1 MGYRMANIRPLPV
14 FLPPNHILRSKM
26 YIEPSCLFLNLL
38 LGCEAA
44 KHGPIIAMS
53 VTKQES
59 KMAGFDE
66 SALKRLEE
74 LVSRS
79 KAGPKLPPTEALEL
93 KELKLLK
100 SAAEIAKGRAEI
112 EVAKRKMKDRE
123 KYRVGGLAIEAGLG
137 AWSDGDLKVAFA
149 GLVARGNHSAVAHH
163 DGELAEGPAGNEIRM
178 QADLPAGVENASSTE
193 RLL

>member
-1 MGYRMANIRPLPV
+1 
-14 FLPPNHILRSKM
+14 
-26 YIEPSCLFLNLL
+26 
-38 LGCEAA
+38 
-44 KHGPIIAMS
+44 
-53 VTKQES
+53 
-59 KMAGFDE
+59 MAGFDE

-74 LVSRS
+74 LVSKS
-79 KAGPKLPPTEALEL
+79 KAGPKLPPAEALEL

-137 AWSDGDLKVAFA
+137 AWSDDDLKAAFA
-149 GLVARGNHSAVAHH
+149 SLVARVNLTGAAHN
-163 DGELAEGPAGNEIRM
+163 GSELAEHPATN
-178 QADLPAGVENASSTE
+178 QAGGQGEGSAENASNTE

>member
-1 MGYRMANIRPLPV
+1 MRPIV
-14 FLPPNHILRSKM
+14 
-26 YIEPSCLFLNLL
+26 
-38 LGCEAA
+38 
-44 KHGPIIAMS
+44 AMS

-74 LVSRS
+74 LVSKS

-112 EVAKRKMKDRE
+112 AVAKRKIEDRE
-123 KYRVGGLAIEAGLG
+123 KYRVGGLAVAAGLNT
-137 AWSDGDLKVAFA
+137 WTDEELKAAFA
-149 GLVARGNHSAVAHH
+149 TLAARGNQHGADTGTKTEAQPNGSA
-163 DGELAEGPAGNEIRM
+163 ET
-178 QADLPAGVENASSTE
+178 ENASAE

>member
-1 MGYRMANIRPLPV
+1 
-14 FLPPNHILRSKM
+14 
-26 YIEPSCLFLNLL
+26 
-38 LGCEAA
+38 
-44 KHGPIIAMS
+44 MS

-74 LVSRS
+74 LVSKS

-112 EVAKRKMKDRE
+112 AVAKRKIEDRE
-123 KYRVGGLAIEAGLG
+123 KYRVGGLAVAAGLN
-137 AWSDGDLKVAFA
+137 AWSDAELKAAFA
-149 GLVARGNHSAVAHH
+149 SLVAAANHAQTHN
-163 DGELAEGPAGNEIRM
+163 GGGRTEEPAGVH
-178 QADLPAGVENASSTE
+178 ADLPAENASDPN

>member
-1 MGYRMANIRPLPV
+1 
-14 FLPPNHILRSKM
+14 M
-26 YIEPSCLFLNLL
+26 YIEPSYLFLNLL
-38 LGCEAA
+38 LSREAA
-44 KHGPIIAMS
+44 KHAPTIAMS
-53 VTKQES
+53 MTKQELQ
-59 KMAGFDE
+59 MAGFDE

-74 LVSRS
+74 LVRKS
-79 KAGPKLPPTEALEL
+79 KAGPKLPPVEALEL

-137 AWSDGDLKVAFA
+137 TWSDDDLKAAFT
-149 GLVARGNHSAVAHH
+149 GLVAQGTLAGATHNG
-163 DGELAEGPAGNEIRM
+163 GERAEGPAEN
-178 QADLPAGVENASSTE
+178 QAGGHTDMPAENASGE

>member
-1 MGYRMANIRPLPV
+1 
-14 FLPPNHILRSKM
+14 M
-26 YIEPSCLFLNLL
+26 YIEPICRFLNLL
-38 LGCEAA
+38 LGHHGA
-44 KHGPIIAMS
+44 KHAPIIAMS
-53 VTKQES
+53 VTEQGS

-74 LVSRS
+74 LVSKS

-112 EVAKRKMKDRE
+112 AVAKRKIEDRE
-123 KYRVGGLAIEAGLG
+123 KYRVGGLAVAAGLNSWTD
-137 AWSDGDLKVAFA
+137 AELKAAFA
-149 GLVARGNHSAVAHH
+149 TLAANGNHVSVPTHH
-163 DGELAEGPAGNEIRM
+163 GHKLDETPAGTEIRM
-178 QADLPAGVENASSTE
+178 QTDLPAGVEDASSTE

>member
-1 MGYRMANIRPLPV
+1 
-14 FLPPNHILRSKM
+14 
-26 YIEPSCLFLNLL
+26 
-38 LGCEAA
+38 
-44 KHGPIIAMS
+44 
-53 VTKQES
+53 
-59 KMAGFDE
+59 MAGFDE

-74 LVSRS
+74 LVSKS

-123 KYRVGGLAIEAGLG
+123 KYRVGGLAVAAGLST
-137 AWSDGDLKVAFA
+137 WTDEELKAAFA
-149 GLVARGNHSAVAHH
+149 DLVARSNHTSAAHH
-163 DGELAEGPAGNEIRM
+163 GGEL
-178 QADLPAGVENASSTE
+178 LAGVPGSQAGDHADAPNESVSAE

>member
-1 MGYRMANIRPLPV
+1 
-14 FLPPNHILRSKM
+14 M
-26 YIEPSCLFLNLL
+26 YIEPTYLFLNLL
-38 LGCEAA
+38 LGHEAA
-44 KHGPIIAMS
+44 KHAPTIAMS
-53 VTKQES
+53 VTKQELQ
-59 KMAGFDE
+59 MAGFDE

-74 LVSRS
+74 LVSKS
-79 KAGPKLPPTEALEL
+79 KAGPKLPPIEALEL

-137 AWSDGDLKVAFA
+137 AWSDADLKAAFA
-149 GLVARGNHSAVAHH
+149 DLVARGNHTGPAHH
-163 DGELAEGPAGNEIRM
+163 GGELADDPAGN
-178 QADLPAGVENASSTE
+178 QAGGHADLSAENTSGE